1 MMPAM
6 EFPASIH
13 PMAFGLLFT
22 ARNSPTS
29 VKTMAPIATV
39 PIPSMGKKNCMN
51 RNSGARRQPK
61 IPKATAKLPIS
72 SSFLWLYLTLKKP
85 SIRAKMTETMLE
97 MVTSWPVVAI
107 VTGLEEP
114 KNSVATSIRNM
125 PVRDSIIHV
134 EKKATAKEG
143 TKYLPAE
150 DGSSV
155 FCTVDFFL
163 QIIPNDRR
171 GCSAVSL
178 LCW

>member
-6 EFPASIH
+6 ELPASIH

-22 ARNSPTS
+22 AKNSPTS
-29 VKTMAPIATV
+29 VKAMAPIATV

-51 RNSGARRQPK
+51 RNSGARKQPK
-61 IPKATAKLPIS
+61 IPMATAKLPINI
-72 SSFLWLYLTLKKP
+72 SFLWLYLTLKKP
-85 SIRAKMTETMLE
+85 RSRAKMTETMLE

-107 VTGLEEP
+107 VIGLGEP
-114 KNSVATSIRNM
+114 KNSVATSIKNM

-143 TKYLPAE
+143 TNNLPAE

-155 FCTVDFFL
+155 FCTVSSSC
-163 QIIPNDRR
+163 R
-171 GCSAVSL
+171 
-178 LCW
+178 

>member
-6 EFPASIH
+6 ELPDSIH

-29 VKTMAPIATV
+29 VKAMAPIATV

-51 RNSGARRQPK
+51 RNSGARKQPK
-61 IPKATAKLPIS
+61 IPKVTAKLPIN

-85 SIRAKMTETMLE
+85 RSRAKMTETMLE

-107 VTGLEEP
+107 VTGVGEP

-134 EKKATAKEG
+134 EKKATAKAG
-143 TKYLPAE
+143 TNNLPAE
-150 DGSSV
+150 DCSSV
-155 FCTVDFFL
+155 LCTVDFFL
-163 QIIPNDRR
+163 QIIPNDTRK
-171 GCSAVSL
+171 CSSVDPV
-178 LCW
+178 C